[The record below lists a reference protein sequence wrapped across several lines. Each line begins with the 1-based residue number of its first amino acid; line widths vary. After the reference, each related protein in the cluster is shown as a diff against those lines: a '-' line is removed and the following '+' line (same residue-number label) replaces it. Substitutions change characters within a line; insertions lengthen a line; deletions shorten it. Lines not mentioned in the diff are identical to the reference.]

1 MNIIKFS
8 ENHDS
13 AFGLTCRDGWSD
25 ITLLYG
31 FYKEYKILKW
41 NAPDLTSSTYN
52 NIKLAAVYD
61 ITLYSLTS

>member
-8 ENHDS
+8 ANHDS

-25 ITLLYG
+25 ITLPYG
-31 FYKEYKILKW
+31 FYKILKW
-41 NAPDLTSSTYN
+41 NPPDLSSSTYN

-61 ITLYSLTS
+61 ITLHSLTL